1 MYKEVIEPIIQL
13 HDTSKTIVI
22 TEATASAIKCNNI
35 SYKTFSENIIEST
48 K

>member
-1 MYKEVIEPIIQL
+1 MYNEVIEPIIQS

-22 TEATASAIKCNNI
+22 TEATAGAIKCNNI
-35 SYKTFSENIIEST
+35 SYKTFSENIIESA